1 MPGRPAPFDRA
12 RTAWLLAPV
21 LGLLALPAP
30 AGAWGFLAHKA
41 VNRRAVE
48 TLPAGLR
55 PLFAANA
62 DYLAEHAID
71 PDLWRASSGED
82 TEGPNHYLDMDAFG
96 KAPPFPE
103 IPHAEAEHL
112 RVNGPKA
119 TEKGRV
125 PWRVAEVY
133 RELVQAFRDRDSRRA
148 LEKAAILGH
157 YVADAH
163 VPLHAVVN
171 YDGQLTQQP
180 GVHFRWEA
188 GVVERFE
195 RQLLPRVRLTPL
207 PRAGDPVTVIF
218 DTLYTSFREAAEV
231 LKSDKECAGPRD
243 VAGTPVDERY
253 DEGYYSRFYEREQ
266 GRLLGRL
273 TRSSQTVG
281 ALWAQ
286 AWAEAGRP
294 ALPAFRF
301 PHVRKGSRAVLL
313 SIDGAAAWVLDD
325 AVRRG
330 LLPKLAALRARG
342 ASGRALSTFPPK
354 TASGHASLYTGAW
367 SERHGIVGNEVPLPG
382 ASVLEANN
390 GYTSTHL
397 RAEPIWAT
405 AARQGLQVSVAC
417 ATQVYPFAPYFE
429 ERRFGGNYGFSLALI
444 DGYHG
449 VEARDQ
455 VYRAADVGLK
465 PAGTWLGPLPAHNG
479 EVRELLLPVDGA
491 QVDGLIYDD
500 PADPVAGFDTL
511 YLGLDRDPAG
521 GVTLKPAALR
531 KDAEAFASLRIKVA
545 GADSPVFFR
554 LFALSP
560 DGSDLLLYRTP
571 LQIIRAQ
578 PSRLEDPALQAS
590 GGFVGNAAGWAYA
603 DGKLGPTLD
612 AGGDGTAEQRLLE
625 TMALVR
631 RQFQRLTDFTFDR
644 TSWDLLLAYLPYPD
658 SALHAWLGAT
668 DPGVPGYDAAL
679 AARVQP
685 FLDEALRGVDDFVG
699 HLAEKAGPAIVLA
712 VGTDHGMQ
720 GVSRELRPNVAL
732 AAAGLLALTPE
743 GEVDLSR
750 TQAVYFRGN
759 IGSILV
765 NTVDRAG
772 GIVAPAQ
779 EAEVRQKVRAAL
791 LAVRDPQGGAAVVLD
806 VMEPAPGQEPPLP
819 PGALYIS
826 AAPGYELSP
835 TTRGSEVVAAIRP
848 VGSHRIDP
856 QRDALQG
863 AFAIAGPGVAAGVDL
878 GQIRQ
883 IDIAPTLCA
892 LLGIEPPA
900 QAQGAVLDKALAP
913 PAN

>member
-1 MPGRPAPFDRA
+1 MPGRPTPHRTRA
-12 RTAWLLAPV
+12 LLAAAV
-21 LGLLALPAP
+21 AAVLALPAP
-30 AGAWGFLAHKA
+30 AAAWGFLAHKS

-48 TLPAGLR
+48 TLPPGLR

-62 DYLAEHAID
+62 DYLSEHAVD
-71 PDLWRASSGED
+71 PDLWRASGEE

-103 IPHAEAEHL
+103 IPHVEADHL

-133 RELVQAFRDRDSRRA
+133 RELVQAFRDRNSRGA

-171 YDGQLTQQP
+171 YDGQLTQQQ

-195 RQLLPRVRLTPL
+195 RQLLPRVRLAPL
-207 PRAGDPVTVIF
+207 PRAGDPVAVVF
-218 DTLYTSFREAAEV
+218 DALNESFREAAEV
-231 LKSDKECAGPRD
+231 LRSDKECAGPRD

-253 DEGYYSRFYEREQ
+253 DDGYYSRFYEKEE
-266 GRLLGRL
+266 GRLLARL
-273 TRSSQTVG
+273 TRSSQVVG

-286 AWAEAGRP
+286 AWVEAGRP

-301 PHVRKGSRAVLL
+301 PHVRKGVRAVLL
-313 SIDGAAAWVLDD
+313 SVDGAASWVVDD

-330 LLPKLAALRARG
+330 VMPKLAALRARG

-354 TASGHASLYTGAW
+354 TAAGHASLYTGAW
-367 SERHGIVGNEVPLPG
+367 SDRHGIVGNEVPVPG
-382 ASVLEANN
+382 GSVLEANN

-397 RAEPIWAT
+397 RAEPIWVT

-417 ATQVYPFAPYFE
+417 ATQVYPFSPYFE
-429 ERRFGGNYGFSLALI
+429 EKRFGGNYGFTLSLI

-449 VEARDQ
+449 VEGKDQ
-455 VYRAADVGLK
+455 VYRAADVGER
-465 PAGTWLGPLPAHNG
+465 PVGTWLGPLPAHTG
-479 EVRELLLPVDGA
+479 ALREVQLDADGA
-491 QVDGLIYDD
+491 QIDGLLYDD

-521 GVTLKPAALR
+521 GITLKPAPLR
-531 KDAEAFASLRIKVA
+531 TDAEAFASLRVKVA
-545 GADSPVFFR
+545 GMESPVFFR

-571 LQIIRAQ
+571 LQVIRAQ
-578 PSRLEDPALQAS
+578 PGRLEDPALQAT
-590 GGFVGNAAGWAYA
+590 GGFVGMAASWAYG
-603 DGKLGPTLD
+603 DGKLGPTLA
-612 AGGDGTAEQRLLE
+612 AGGDGTAERRFLE
-625 TMALVR
+625 TVALVR

-644 TSWDLLLAYLPYPD
+644 TNWDLLLAYLPYPD

-668 DPGVPGYDAAL
+668 DPAVPGYDPAL

-685 FLDEALRGVDDFVG
+685 YLDEALRGVDDFVG
-699 HLAEKAGPAIVLA
+699 HLADKAGPGVVMA

-720 GVSRELRPNVAL
+720 GASRELRPNVAL
-732 AAAGLLALTPE
+732 AAAGLLAVDAS
-743 GEVDLSR
+743 GGVDLAR

-759 IGSILV
+759 AGSILV
-765 NTVDRAG
+765 NTADRPG
-772 GIVAPAQ
+772 GIVTPAQ
-779 EAEVRQKVRAAL
+779 EAEVREKVKAAL
-791 LAVRDPQGGAAVVLD
+791 RAVRDPQGGAPVVLD
-806 VMEPAPGQEPPLP
+806 VLEPGPGQEPPLP

-826 AAPGYELSP
+826 AAPGYELSASP
-835 TTRGSEVVAAIRP
+835 AGTDVVVPIRP
-848 VGSHRIDP
+848 VGSHRLDP
-856 QRDALQG
+856 RRESMQG

-878 GQIRQ
+878 GPIRQ
-883 IDIAPTLCA
+883 IDVAPTLCA
-892 LLGIEPPA
+892 LLGIDPPA
-900 QAQGAVLDKALAP
+900 QAQGAVLEKVMAP
-913 PAN
+913 